1 MNWSGDIS
9 ATGSYKIADE
19 DLYKNWL
26 KAYVDM
32 VEDCDPEC
40 QAKGSQMTLVGL
52 LNSIALGFICINA
65 FCMFAGTWRHRA
77 RIFSVYCTFF
87 SCLFQFAVLVTSG
100 VFLFTPFAMFC
111 AGSLVQTAGKGI
123 QWTMADDYAT
133 TVTLWATQFIWM
145 FVFLFIG
152 PTSRASSWISIQN
165 RTSKSPLE
173 LFSIP

>member
-9 ATGSYKIADE
+9 PTGSYKIADE

-100 VFLFTPFAMFC
+100 VFLFTPFAKLC
-111 AGSLVQTAGKGI
+111 ASSTVWTAY
-123 QWTMADDYAT
+123 QWTMGDDYAT

-152 PTSRASSWISIQN
+152 LCSAMKTD
-165 RTSKSPLE
+165 T
-173 LFSIP
+173 

>member
-100 VFLFTPFAMFC
+100 VFLFTPFAMFL
-111 AGSLVQTAGKGI
+111 SLI
-123 QWTMADDYAT
+123 H
-133 TVTLWATQFIWM
+133 I
-145 FVFLFIG
+145 
-152 PTSRASSWISIQN
+152 
-165 RTSKSPLE
+165 
-173 LFSIP
+173 